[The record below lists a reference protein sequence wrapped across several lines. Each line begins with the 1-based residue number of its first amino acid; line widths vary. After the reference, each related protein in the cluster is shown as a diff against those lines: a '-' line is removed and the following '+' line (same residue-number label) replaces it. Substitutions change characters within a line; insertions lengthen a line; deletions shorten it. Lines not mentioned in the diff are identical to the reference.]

1 MNSSKLSITVI
12 FFHVTI
18 FLLCQEDTNS
28 VSGQLFGKDY
38 GDEVIESIEYFE
50 GVLCGGEKHI
60 DTTIILDDSSFIFN
74 FYSDENRIIYNTFEF
89 GLEMRYYFFDRNLQF
104 GYLSEGGH
112 IQTFYT
118 DEKLN
123 LVKQTIVSQDRTIQ
137 LLVKYKI
144 NSTELEEYIFIE
156 TPSQEILDMI
166 NFEKQIKYMTE
177 SLLDYSIILQDCSD
191 K

>member
-1 MNSSKLSITVI
+1 MNWQKIILSIVL
-12 FFHVTI
+12 FFLST
-18 FLLCQEDTNS
+18 LLFCQEDTNS
-28 VSGQLFGKDY
+28 VSGQVFGRDY
-38 GDEVIESIEYFE
+38 GDEVIENIEYFE
-50 GVLCGGEKHI
+50 GVLCGGKKNI

-74 FYSDENRIIYNTFEF
+74 FYSDENKIIYNTFEF

-137 LLVKYKI
+137 LLVKYKS

-166 NFEKQIKYMTE
+166 NFERQIKYMTE